1 MFSSDEFWFQLGC
14 PTYRRLMLTYILQR
28 ITSNNVCTLGVIKDE
43 NNHPICVTLELPW
56 LNNQHN
62 ISCIIAGVFTSQRYF
77 SPEHGYEV
85 FRLINVPNR
94 NFVELHIGNFPKD
107 SLGCILLGTSYGQN
121 SIVDS
126 TDAFNKF
133 MAGLNGVNSFYL
145 RVIDV

>member
-1 MFSSDEFWFQLGC
+1 
-14 PTYRRLMLTYILQR
+14 MLIYILQR
-28 ITSNNVCTLGVIKDE
+28 KTSNNVCTLGVIKDE

-56 LNNQHN
+56 LNNQPMV
-62 ISCIIAGVFTSQRYF
+62 SCIPAGIYKCNRYM
-77 SPEHGYEV
+77 SPKRGYEV
-85 FRLINVPNR
+85 FELQGVPDR
-94 NFVELHIGNFPKD
+94 TAIEIHIGNYPAD
-107 SLGCILLGTSYGQN
+107 TDGCILLGTSYGQN

>member
-1 MFSSDEFWFQLGC
+1 
-14 PTYRRLMLTYILQR
+14 
-28 ITSNNVCTLGVIKDE
+28 
-43 NNHPICVTLELPW
+43 
-56 LNNQHN
+56 
-62 ISCIIAGVFTSQRYF
+62 
-77 SPEHGYEV
+77 
-85 FRLINVPNR
+85 
-94 NFVELHIGNFPKD
+94 LHIGNFPKD